1 MSRKRYS
8 AELLIGQ
15 LRQAEILVSGGKTI
29 AEVVRQLNISEQTYY
44 RRRKEYGG
52 LGVDQARRLK
62 ELEQENGRLK
72 RLVADQALDISIL
85 KEASRGNFC
94 ARRAGSTRGV
104 DPVSPFSRRRLA
116 ETSEP
121 GVAGS
126 VPGAA
131 DAALHTKGFGRRSG
145 TDGKHCLSGIRVW
158 MNTPARVWRSR

>member
-15 LRQAEILVSGGKTI
+15 LRQAEILVSEGKTI

-85 KEASRGNFC
+85 KEASRGNF
-94 ARRAGSTRGV
+94 
-104 DPVSPFSRRRLA
+104 
-116 ETSEP
+116 
-121 GVAGS
+121 
-126 VPGAA
+126 
-131 DAALHTKGFGRRSG
+131 
-145 TDGKHCLSGIRVW
+145 
-158 MNTPARVWRSR
+158 

>member
-44 RRRKEYGG
+44 RRRKEYGV
-52 LGVDQARRLK
+52 LDVDQARRLK

-85 KEASRGNFC
+85 KEACRVLGQV
-94 ARRAGSTRGV
+94 RRTQRYT
-104 DPVSPFSRRRLA
+104 PKVSGD
-116 ETSEP
+116 E
-121 GVAGS
+121 
-126 VPGAA
+126 
-131 DAALHTKGFGRRSG
+131 AALTADIVFLASECG
-145 TDGKHCLSGIRVW
+145 
-158 MNTPARVWRSR
+158 